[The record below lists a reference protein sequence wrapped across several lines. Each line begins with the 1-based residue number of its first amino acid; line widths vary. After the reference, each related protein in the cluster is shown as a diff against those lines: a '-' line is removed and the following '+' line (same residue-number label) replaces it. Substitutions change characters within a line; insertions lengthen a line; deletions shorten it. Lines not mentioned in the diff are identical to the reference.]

1 MTNEKQPQFNF
12 GDLVRVAGYWP
23 QVFVVDGRRKEHYEY
38 PDEEWT
44 EMVYELHGAFT
55 LEWLEADVEDLTLVA
70 PAANAEEYLNGIG
83 QPTIDL
89 TDYMSPLTERESEII
104 EREFNRGMEEMRM
117 LYGKQPKEPRKPTAR
132 ELSAQEAERRKAA
145 RKERADQIDNLL
157 DIANWNR
164 KKFAETGEQEYAA
177 KIAEVE
183 AELKKITEGAG
194 E

>member
-1 MTNEKQPQFNF
+1 MTNEYQPQFNF

-44 EMVYELHGAFT
+44 EMIYELHGAFT

-70 PAANAEEYLNGIG
+70 PAANAEEYLTTVG

-89 TDYMSPLTERESEII
+89 TELII
-104 EREFNRGMEEMRM
+104 GVDWAKGEDRTM
-117 LYGKQPKEPRKPTAR
+117 YGKQPKEPRKPTAR
-132 ELSAQEAERRKAA
+132 ELSAQEAERRKQA
-145 RKERADQIDNLL
+145 RKDKAKRVDELL
-157 DIANWNR
+157 DAKNDF
-164 KKFAETGEQEYAA
+164 KALYEAFGDSEYLE
-177 KIAEVE
+177 KQTEID
-183 AELKKITEGAG
+183 AELAVEMAKGDG

>member
-70 PAANAEEYLNGIG
+70 PAANAEEYLTTVG

-117 LYGKQPKEPRKPTAR
+117 LYGKKPEPRKPTAR
-132 ELSAQEAERRKAA
+132 ELSAQEAERRKQA
-145 RKERADQIDNLL
+145 RKEKAKRVDELL
-157 DIANWNR
+157 DAKNDF
-164 KKFAETGEQEYAA
+164 KALYETFGDSEYLEKQAEIDAKLAEEMAKGDGE
-177 KIAEVE
+177 
-183 AELKKITEGAG
+183 
-194 E
+194 

>member
-70 PAANAEEYLNGIG
+70 PAANADEYLTTVG

-89 TDYMSPLTERESEII
+89 TPYK
-104 EREFNRGMEEMRM
+104 NGEEYGM

-177 KIAEVE
+177 KISEVE
-183 AELKKITEGAG
+183 AELKSIVEK
-194 E
+194 

>member
-70 PAANAEEYLNGIG
+70 PAANAEEYLTTVG

-89 TDYMSPLTERESEII
+89 TELII
-104 EREFNRGMEEMRM
+104 GVDWAKGEDRTM
-117 LYGKQPKEPRKPTAR
+117 YGKQPKEPRKPTAR
-132 ELSAQEAERRKAA
+132 ELSAQEAERRKQAK
-145 RKERADQIDNLL
+145 KERADQIDNLL

-164 KKFAETGEQEYAA
+164 KKFADTGEQEYAA

-183 AELKKITEGAG
+183 AELKKITEGAD

>member
-70 PAANAEEYLNGIG
+70 PAANAEEYLTTVG

-89 TDYMSPLTERESEII
+89 TELII
-104 EREFNRGMEEMRM
+104 GDGYGM

-183 AELKKITEGAG
+183 AELKKICEIKR
-194 E
+194 

>member
-1 MTNEKQPQFNF
+1 MTIEKQPQFNF

-70 PAANAEEYLNGIG
+70 PAANADEYLTTVG

-89 TDYMSPLTERESEII
+89 ANIPSVEEYGLTDLISEMDYELYLTGLGERTMKS
-104 EREFNRGMEEMRM
+104 
-117 LYGKQPKEPRKPTAR
+117 KEPRKPTAR

-164 KKFAETGEQEYAA
+164 RKFAETSEQEYAE